1 MRYRALPLYSFAHFW
16 VDFSCAMLLLGGAA
30 EGERLFTFLLYN
42 FFAFAVQMP
51 LGLLAD
57 YLGGERKVAALGCI
71 LAAVAWGFSGL
82 PAAIAA
88 GLGNA
93 LFHVGGG
100 LYALNASEGCGVL
113 GVFVSP
119 GAVGI
124 YLGALAP
131 VQGLV
136 PGPAVWLG
144 LLLMAAAILRWG
156 NGNPNADFTPV
167 PTGGSRAAIPLLCLF
182 AVVVLRA
189 VVGGAFQFPW
199 KGDLGFWLVLAVAGG
214 KAAGGLLADR
224 LGRLRVAAAS
234 LGLAAVSF
242 LGSDLPAL
250 GLLAVFAFNMTMP
263 LTLWGAGRILR
274 GAKGL
279 AFGLLTFALF
289 LGALP
294 ALLGVPTMPGSG
306 GLYAAGA
313 AGSLYLLYTGLKEE
327 DCLT

>member
-16 VDFSCAMLLLGGAA
+16 VDFSCALLLLGGAA
-30 EGERLFTFLLYN
+30 EGERLSTFLLYN
-42 FFAFAVQMP
+42 FFAFAMQMP
-51 LGLLAD
+51 LGLLSD
-57 YLGGERKVAALGCI
+57 FLGGERKFAALGCI
-71 LAAVAWGFSGL
+71 LAATAWGFSGL

-124 YLGALAP
+124 YLGALVP
-131 VQGLV
+131 MQGLV
-136 PGPAVWLG
+136 PSPAVWLG
-144 LLLMAAAILRWG
+144 LLLLAAAILRWG
-156 NGNPNADFTPV
+156 AGNPNADFKPV
-167 PTGGSRAAIPLLCLF
+167 PAGGSRAAIPLLCLF

-214 KAAGGLLADR
+214 KAAGGILADK
-224 LGRLRVAAAS
+224 LGRLRVASVS

-274 GAKGL
+274 GARGL

-289 LGALP
+289 LGTLP
-294 ALLGVPTMPGSG
+294 ALLGITMVTGSSV
-306 GLYAAGA
+306 LYTAGA
-313 AGSLYLLYTGLKEE
+313 VGSLYLLYTGLKEE
-327 DCLT
+327 ECLT